1 MANYTSLEQAQAAL
15 ADVNKFAEVIN
26 TKRESLFADQ
36 SDSLN
41 KLNNLKTQA
50 NELIKIKEEN
60 SFFSEAYQSANE
72 KLHSLA
78 NETAQEEKRFA
89 NIKTQ
94 IRGAD
99 SYQREID
106 RDLDQINK
114 AITQFETPGAV
125 VTDVT
130 ATNPDSSAAETA
142 AKMANAEIIENE
154 STAESARLSA
164 LNKSVSSGANRELPA
179 GITKGAMPARPTP
192 ASVDFKSM
200 AGTDTISNDTRVRII
215 VPNDYL
221 TTLTSGANSALKTL
235 KGVIFPYTPTVSIKH
250 SADYNEQ
257 KPIHSNYS
265 IYFYQ
270 RSKVDPI
277 NISGKFV
284 VQNENDA
291 NTYIA
296 TVHLLRS
303 LTKMRSGG
311 ATGDADS
318 GAPPP
323 VCRLNAYGTFMLQ
336 NVPVVISS
344 FSINLPDNIDYYTV
358 GKTGNAGIYE
368 KTSVPTLS
376 TIEVTCIPVYSRDE
390 MRKFNVTQWL
400 GEKYVRKAG
409 YL

>member
-1 MANYTSLEQAQAAL
+1 MANYTSIDQAQAAL
-15 ADVNKFAEVIN
+15 AEVNQRTSDLKA
-26 TKRESLFADQ
+26 KRDELFASQDASYQ
-36 SDSLN
+36 RYQV
-41 KLNNLKTQA
+41 LKADIDRLT
-50 NELIKIKEEN
+50 KTRDEN
-60 SFFSEAYQSANE
+60 SFFSAAYQTATSELNAKAKEFSAE
-72 KLHSLA
+72 QKVF
-78 NETAQEEKRFA
+78 EG
-89 NIKTQ
+89 IKTQ
-94 IRGAD
+94 IRNTNEEQLQL
-99 SYQREID
+99 YREERSI
-106 RDLDQINK
+106 QKSIE
-114 AITQFETPGAV
+114 QFETPGAV
-125 VTDVT
+125 ITDVT
-130 ATNPDSSAAETA
+130 ATNPDSSQAASTE
-142 AKMANAEIIENE
+142 KMANAEIVENE
-154 STAESARLSA
+154 SAAETARLA
-164 LNKSVSSGANRELPA
+164 AANKSVSSAANRELTS
-179 GITKGAMPARPTP
+179 GLTKGAMPSRPTP

-200 AGTDTISNDTRVRII
+200 AGNDAVSNDTRVRII
-215 VPNDYL
+215 VPDDYL

-235 KGVIFPYTPTVSIKH
+235 KGVIFPYTPTLTIKH
-250 SADYNEQ
+250 TADYSEQ

-291 NTYIA
+291 INYIA
-296 TVHLLRS
+296 TIHLLRS
-303 LTKMRSGG
+303 LTKMRYGG

-344 FSINLPDNIDYYTV
+344 FSINLPDGIDYYTV
-358 GKTGNAGIYE
+358 GKPGNSGIYE

-376 TIEVTCIPVYSRDE
+376 TVEVTCIPVYSRDE